1 MDMKLVKKISFFI
14 NTVLLVLVIFL
25 MLFFFVCKATFLVYF
40 SIPTILVYLLSYILI
55 YKEYLEIYLQLVY
68 LWITIYMTLS
78 TICLGYDYGF
88 HLYSL
93 SLIPIIYYANYIAY
107 KINTRKIATWVYSVA
122 IIACYLGGT
131 VYVAQNGPIYKES
144 HKAAGVFWI
153 SNSIFVFFFL
163 IFYTKTMVNNTIAS
177 EEKLKKMSYY
187 DNLTGL
193 FNRHYMMDCLNSRD
207 DISANDTVAMLDID
221 DFKKINDVY
230 GHNGGDYVLKK
241 LSTIMNDTCTNG
253 IISRWGGEE
262 FLILLKPRDI
272 TDEIFEKLRK
282 AVNEAVF
289 EYEGKRINVS
299 ITIGVARRSEASS
312 IDKWIQAADQKLYIG
327 KNSGKNVVIS

>member
-14 NTVLLVLVIFL
+14 NTVLLVIVIFL
-25 MLFFFVCKATFLVYF
+25 MLFFYICKATFLVYF

-55 YKEYLEIYLQLVY
+55 YKEYLDIYLQLVY
-68 LWITIYMTLS
+68 LWIIIYMTLS

-107 KINTRKIATWVYSVA
+107 KINTKKIATWVYSVA

-163 IFYTKTMVNNTIAS
+163 IFYTKTMVSNTIAS

-193 FNRHYMMDCLNSRD
+193 FNRHYMMDCLNSKD

-241 LSTIMNDTCTNG
+241 LSEIMNDTCTNG

-262 FLILLKPRDI
+262 FLILLKPKDI

-289 EYEGKRINVS
+289 EFEGKRINVT